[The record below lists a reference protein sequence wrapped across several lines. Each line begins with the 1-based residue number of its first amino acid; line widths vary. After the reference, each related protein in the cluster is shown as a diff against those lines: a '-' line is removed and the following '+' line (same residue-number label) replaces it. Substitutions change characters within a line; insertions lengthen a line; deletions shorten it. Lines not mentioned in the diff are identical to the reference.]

1 MTRRTSTAR
10 SGPGSGR
17 GGEAETTPPR
27 VLPQPPR
34 DYRLAKS
41 VCGSGASARRSLFT
55 SNQAVAVAQLQAAV
69 RGLLARA
76 SMRCSSQATVRL
88 QAAARGLLAR
98 VAQRSRQREV
108 AQLLEAGST
117 RVREARE
124 KLKRRQRKKAR
135 MARLNAEAE
144 DGGGDDD
151 GDGERRRRRRQA
163 RRRWR
168 RSPNRS
174 FGDLH
179 AQESLPSGPLHP
191 GMPTRKRPNL
201 HRPTISA

>member
-1 MTRRTSTAR
+1 M
-10 SGPGSGR
+10 
-17 GGEAETTPPR
+17 
-27 VLPQPPR
+27 
-34 DYRLAKS
+34 
-41 VCGSGASARRSLFT
+41 
-55 SNQAVAVAQLQAAV
+55 
-69 RGLLARA
+69 
-76 SMRCSSQATVRL
+76 
-88 QAAARGLLAR
+88 
-98 VAQRSRQREV
+98 AQRSRQREV

-117 RVREARE
+117 RVREARTE
-124 KLKRRQRKKAR
+124 LKRRQREKAR

-201 HRPTISA
+201 HRPTISARIRGGRRRPASSAETTTGTASGGGSGRRGGGGGRVRIGASGIYMHRSHYAQALCTPACPRENDPIFTDRRSLHEAEAAVCSRGVSAPACNACVKLP

>member
-1 MTRRTSTAR
+1 M
-10 SGPGSGR
+10 
-17 GGEAETTPPR
+17 
-27 VLPQPPR
+27 
-34 DYRLAKS
+34 
-41 VCGSGASARRSLFT
+41 
-55 SNQAVAVAQLQAAV
+55 
-69 RGLLARA
+69 
-76 SMRCSSQATVRL
+76 
-88 QAAARGLLAR
+88 
-98 VAQRSRQREV
+98 
-108 AQLLEAGST
+108 
-117 RVREARE
+117 REARTE
-124 KLKRRQRKKAR
+124 LKRRQREKAR

-191 GMPTRKRPNL
+191 GMRPRENDPTFTPTDNL
-201 HRPTISA
+201 CMNCFAGVIINPSCARGWYDACREIYLAGA